1 MEKCIFFEIISASD
15 YSKWDVYIKEAKEG
29 VRKHNNKS
37 HKQFFFG
44 SLPCNTLE
52 ERGNTKDLEKSLSEI
67 LIFTFKLIM
76 CLEKIVKKK
85 SWRMSVDGKS
95 DILEV
100 WCLRYSSL
108 QDSCMVKCKKL
119 YDLKAG
125 QDNMQENVLQK

>member
-1 MEKCIFFEIISASD
+1 
-15 YSKWDVYIKEAKEG
+15 
-29 VRKHNNKS
+29 
-37 HKQFFFG
+37 
-44 SLPCNTLE
+44 
-52 ERGNTKDLEKSLSEI
+52 
-67 LIFTFKLIM
+67 M